1 MLFFVFRLLAFR
13 GLLGGALRDAPLF
26 AVFLVI
32 VLPVFLMYRIIM
44 YKKNCYS
51 IRATQ
56 HTMTSIF
63 SKVHPR
69 WWSAV

>member
-1 MLFFVFRLLAFR
+1 MLFFVFRLLAFP

-44 YKKNCYS
+44 YKK
-51 IRATQ
+51 IVTQ
-56 HTMTSIF
+56 FVPHNTQ
-63 SKVHPR
+63 
-69 WWSAV
+69 